1 MRYGHL
7 GKHCKSKPR
16 CSKCHEGHVT
26 SNCVSSFDIPKCL
39 NCDEDHYAYE
49 IKKCKEFERQKEIKS
64 RMACS
69 NFFYTDAEK
78 SIPRVSCSY
87 ITQKNINNPL
97 SQNNVLINRP
107 STSLTQQS
115 SSNSLPLNRQT
126 YSSSYSVRKRPRN
139 NNSLDILDPTEQL
152 RKNII
157 SNPSLPS
164 ESGGITNKSA
174 YLNYLQ
180 KPVDESLLNT
190 VMVMFVLSNTKE
202 ISSETLEKRD
212 ILKLI
217 KERIDQDDGVFF

>member
-1 MRYGHL
+1 MTRRVVENGETKYVPINKVIVTFQSQPPISCHNCMRYGHL

-26 SNCVSSFDIPKCL
+26 SSCVSSFDIPKCL

-49 IKKCKEFERQKEIKS
+49 IEKCKEFERQKEIKT

-69 NFFYTDAEK
+69 NLSYTDAEK
-78 SIPRVSCSY
+78 SIP
-87 ITQKNINNPL
+87 
-97 SQNNVLINRP
+97 SQP
-107 STSLTQQS
+107 
-115 SSNSLPLNRQT
+115 SSNSLPLNRHT

-139 NNSLDILDPTEQL
+139 NNSPDILDTTEQL

-164 ESGGITNKSA
+164 ESGEITNESA
-174 YLNYLQ
+174 YLNNLQ

-190 VMVMFVLSNTKE
+190 GYRIGYVCTNKH
-202 ISSETLEKRD
+202 KRD
-212 ILKLI
+212 I
-217 KERIDQDDGVFF
+217 F

>member
-1 MRYGHL
+1 MSYGHL

-49 IKKCKEFERQKEIKS
+49 IKKCKEFERQKKIKS
-64 RMACS
+64 RTACS
-69 NFFYTDAEK
+69 NLSYTDAEK
-78 SIPRVSCSY
+78 SIPRVSYSS

-164 ESGGITNKSA
+164 YSGGITNKSA
-174 YLNYLQ
+174 YLNNLQ
-180 KPVDESLLNT
+180 KPVDESL
-190 VMVMFVLSNTKE
+190 
-202 ISSETLEKRD
+202 
-212 ILKLI
+212 
-217 KERIDQDDGVFF
+217 